1 MPMVVDFRDTDL
13 SLSREETFWLGHLL
27 MFLGIQEITEKNVQ
41 DFQERAIFYNAL
53 FPDSF
58 TLNKRANAWLFN
70 LKDCKQLIGL
80 KVNWRYCAKETKG
93 QFAQR
98 LFREFKMKHCNKGGA
113 I

>member
-1 MPMVVDFRDTDL
+1 MPMVVDWAETDL
-13 SLSREETFWLGHLL
+13 KLSQHESYWLGHLL

-98 LFREFKMKHCNKGGA
+98 LFREFKMKHCNDGGA